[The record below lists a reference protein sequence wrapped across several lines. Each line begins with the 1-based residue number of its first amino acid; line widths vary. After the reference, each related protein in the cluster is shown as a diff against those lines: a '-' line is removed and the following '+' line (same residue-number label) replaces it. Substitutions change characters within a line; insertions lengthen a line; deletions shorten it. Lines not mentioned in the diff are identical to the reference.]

1 MTYSVEKTI
10 ATLVRMSIGSLLLL
24 KMRFPYYDQLTIIY
38 DKDRAT
44 GKYAQITTILLK
56 K

>member
-24 KMRFPYYDQLTIIY
+24 KMLYGTHI
-38 DKDRAT
+38 
-44 GKYAQITTILLK
+44 
-56 K
+56 